1 MGKVTLLMSGR
12 IVLTFFFL
20 IIAQQTYLQ
29 AADFYWVGGTGNWS
43 DFNNHWATSSGGSTF
58 RDTVPLSGD
67 NVYFDA
73 NSFSGAGQTVTI
85 DQDAY
90 CNDISWSG
98 ATNSPTFTASS
109 SWYELEVYGSL
120 TAISAMTWHA
130 DLTEVEF
137 MAASGSKTIT
147 SNGLS
152 IGSQFSFEGN
162 GTWTLADNLTTT
174 DELSFEDG
182 TFNSANYNMNI
193 ASIDS
198 YGLYETVN
206 LGTSTITI
214 TPTSS
219 AATYSPTID
228 FGMWTTLD
236 ADYANFIISNPSGYS
251 CVFELGSH
259 YYNDWTFNNSSYSV
273 LFADDANCY
282 DVTFGNDI
290 NITFQDEF
298 AFHDLNFGQND
309 FTTFASGKTYQ
320 FSGDLSVTSDCE
332 NYNVWTSSS
341 PTTAAVFSM
350 NSDQNVSNVIV
361 MGITSNLIVGTIT
374 CDECGDVRNNNGGSN
389 DWTFTNTRS
398 SRTLY
403 WIGNTGNWGTKEN
416 WSTNSNG
423 TASNGHSSGSGECIP
438 NLLDNVVF
446 NEYSFN
452 ADSQTAT
459 MNKSANMCKT
469 ITFADIDQA
478 ATIASTSGN
487 DLLVD
492 GSFTGDSQLTHDI
505 QGDVKFYGTGAS
517 EFILSDGEAFEG
529 SVYFNGSGTYYL
541 EDDLDV
547 DDYIIIND
555 GVLDV
560 YNVANSSIQNI
571 TIGQYWENS
580 VGSSGFNERTSTITF
595 DGSSTGAINFTAD
608 NDETF
613 YRVVLNKYYSFSS
626 VYLWDVNLDV
636 THELLIQN
644 GKLDVTEFS
653 GAKTLNCNNLC
664 QLTGGEIEVDGDDIT
679 VNLAHDLNAD
689 GGTFDLSDGD
699 VNITEDID
707 IDGGKVDVSG
717 GTMDVSGLSSSE
729 NGVSIASGELEIDG
743 GVLTVGNGTTE
754 DIIIEGG
761 SYDHNG
767 GTVNTIAQFTMTSG
781 DFNQSG
787 GTLNVGTNAGSD
799 NLERVVFSG
808 GSYTL
813 SGGTTDIQSSGNGTT
828 NYVIDIQPGAT
839 VSSVTDGGHT
849 FKISATNNDSR
860 VLVENTKKIGNL
872 EIAVSSQDADLQDHL
887 ECDGG
892 ITLTSGQLDQNSY
905 NIELSRDWINNAS
918 NVALIKTSESVTFN
932 GGSANQNIG
941 GSYMTTFHD
950 LIINNTYS
958 NGLLDLDVIIFSDG
972 ELTMTSGDIEA
983 RDFTLYLTGSDY
995 PGISGGSASSH
1006 IDGTVSKVYNSTDA
1020 ITFPL
1025 GDGTNY
1031 NPLQIT
1037 PSGYDTWAV
1046 SYEAST
1052 PSDYLSLCEGTFDKI
1067 TADFYWNINPSGST
1081 TAKLRFYWNSSNWA
1095 SEESQWSDDEFLIG
1109 HYNSTCAEGAGGW
1122 EMAPS
1127 NTNGDFVVN
1136 TTTSGDTDGYIE
1148 VLNNV
1153 NDFSP
1158 FTFAKSNTPTP
1169 LPVEFLDFSAKKEDQ
1184 VVLLEWTT
1192 ALEINNDFFEVERYN
1207 PETNLFE
1214 VIGEVNGAGNSTM
1227 IIDYQFTDENPF
1239 AGENIYRIKQVDF
1252 DLQYDYSDT
1261 QAVLFI
1267 PNIAS
1272 AIFPNPGN
1280 GEEITIT
1287 QEKPIRAV
1295 YLSVFSANG
1304 ALVHEEKKDFT
1315 ERETISFEK
1324 KLKPGVY
1331 HLQINSG
1338 QLISN
1343 HKFVVQ

>member
-12 IVLTFFFL
+12 ILLTFFFL
-20 IIAQQTYLQ
+20 IITQQTYLQ

-43 DFNNHWATSSGGSTF
+43 DFENHWATSSGGSTF
-58 RDTVPLSGD
+58 RDTVPLNGD
-67 NVYFDA
+67 NVYFDS
-73 NSFSGAGQTVTI
+73 NSFSGSGQTVTI
-85 DQDAY
+85 NQDAY
-90 CNDISWSG
+90 CNNISWSG

-120 TAISAMTWHA
+120 TAISAMTWHE

-147 SNGLS
+147 SNGVS
-152 IGSQFSFEGN
+152 FGSQLSFEGN
-162 GTWTLADNLTTT
+162 GTWSLADNLTTT

-182 TFNSANYNMNI
+182 TFNSSNYDINV

-206 LGTSTITI
+206 LGTSSITI
-214 TPTSS
+214 TPTTS
-219 AATYSPTID
+219 ASTYSPTID

-236 ADYANFIISNPSGYS
+236 ADYADIIVNNASGYAIR
-251 CVFELGSH
+251 FDLGAH
-259 YYNDWTFNNSSYSV
+259 FYNDITFNNSGYSIV
-273 LFADDANCY
+273 FGEDANCM
-282 DVTFGNDI
+282 DVTFGEDM
-290 NITFQDEF
+290 NIRFLDTFTFSDVIF
-298 AFHDLNFGQND
+298 ANND
-309 FTTFASGKTYQ
+309 FVTFNSGSAYQ
-320 FSGDLSVTSDCE
+320 VNSSITAAGGCE
-332 NYNVWTSSS
+332 NYITWTSSS
-341 PTTAAVFSM
+341 PSSPAIWSV
-350 NSDQNVSNVIV
+350 NSDQTVSNIV
-361 MGITSNLIVGTIT
+361 VLGMTANLIIGNIT
-374 CDECGDVRNNNGGSN
+374 CNECANVRNNNGGSN
-389 DWTFTNTRS
+389 DWSFTDERAA
-398 SRTLY
+398 RTLY
-403 WIGNTGNWGTKEN
+403 YIGNTGNWGTKES
-416 WSTNSNG
+416 WSTNSDG

-438 NLLDNVVF
+438 SLIDTVVF
-446 NEYSFN
+446 NAGSFN
-452 ADSQTAT
+452 ADGQTAT
-459 MNKSANMCKT
+459 MNKSANMCAK

-478 ATIASTSGN
+478 ATIASSAGN
-487 DLLVD
+487 DLLID

-505 QGDVKFYGTGAS
+505 QGDVKFYGTGSS

-547 DDYIIIND
+547 DDYIVIND

-560 YNVANSSIQNI
+560 YNVANSSIQHI
-571 TIGQYWENS
+571 TIGEYWENM

-595 DGSSTGAINFTAD
+595 DGNSTGAINFTAD

-626 VYLWDVNLDV
+626 VYLWDVNLDI
-636 THELLIQN
+636 TQELLVQN

-653 GAKTLNCNNLC
+653 GVKTLNCNNLC
-664 QLTGGEIEVDGDDIT
+664 QITGGEIEVDGDDIT

-699 VNITEDID
+699 VNVTEDVD

-717 GTMDVSGLSSSE
+717 GTLDINGLSSSE
-729 NGVSIASGELEIDG
+729 NGIAVTSGELEIDG
-743 GVLTVGNGTTE
+743 GVITVGNGTTE
-754 DIIIEGG
+754 DILIDGG

-767 GTVNTIAQFTMTSG
+767 GTVNTMAQFTMSSG

-787 GTLNVGTNAGSD
+787 GTLNIGTNAGSD
-799 NLERVVFSG
+799 NLERLVFSG

-813 SGGTTDIQSSGNGTT
+813 SGGTTDIQSSGNGST
-828 NYVIDIQPGAT
+828 NYIIDIQSGSS
-839 VSSVTDGGHT
+839 VSSITDGGHT

-860 VLVENTKKIGNL
+860 LLVENTKKISNL
-872 EIAVSSQDADLQDHL
+872 EVAVSSQDVDLQDHL

-892 ITLTSGQLDQNSY
+892 ITITSGQLDQNTY
-905 NIELSRDWINNAS
+905 NIQLSGDWLNNAS
-918 NVALIKTSESVTFN
+918 NVALNNTSESVSFD
-932 GGSANQNIG
+932 GSSANQNIG
-941 GSYMTTFHD
+941 GSYVTTFYD

-958 NGLLDLDVIIFSDG
+958 NGQVDLDVIIYSDG
-972 ELTMTSGDIEA
+972 ELTLTSGDIEA
-983 RDFTLYLTGSDY
+983 RDFTLYLTGLDY

-1037 PSGYDTWAV
+1037 PSGNDTWAV

-1052 PSDYLSLCEGTFDKI
+1052 PSDYLSLCDETFDKVS
-1067 TADFYWNINPSGST
+1067 ADFYWNITPSAST
-1081 TAKLRFYWNSSNWA
+1081 NAKLRFYWNSSNWA
-1095 SEESQWSDDEFLIG
+1095 SESQWSDDEFLVG
-1109 HYNSTCAEGAGGW
+1109 HYNSTCEEGSGGW
-1122 EMAPS
+1122 EMAPN
-1127 NTNGDFVVN
+1127 NTNGDFVV
-1136 TTTSGDTDGYIE
+1136 TTATNGDTDGYIE

-1153 NDFSP
+1153 NDYSP

-1169 LPVEFLDFSAKKEDQ
+1169 LPVEFLDFSAEKEAQ
-1184 VVLLEWTT
+1184 TVLLEWTT
-1192 ALEINNDFFEVERYN
+1192 ALEINNDYFEIERYN
-1207 PETNLFE
+1207 PENESFE
-1214 VIGEVNGAGNSTM
+1214 VIGEINGSGNSTS
-1227 IIDYQFTDENPF
+1227 IIDYHFIDENPLE
-1239 AGENIYRIKQVDF
+1239 GENIYRIKQVDF

-1267 PNIAS
+1267 PNVAS

-1280 GEEITIT
+1280 GEQITIT
-1287 QEKPIRAV
+1287 LEKSVSAV
-1295 YLSVFSANG
+1295 SISVFNVNG
-1304 ALVHEEKKDFT
+1304 SLVYEETKNFT
-1315 ERETISFEK
+1315 ERETINFEK